1 MNLFARFRL
10 RSSAAELE
18 QHARAHA
25 DAQSPQ
31 QTALAAPQPK
41 PFDAAEFRREWSA
54 MPEHWFPMF
63 QRAFVPPQ
71 PLRDPLMQA
80 IHQTQPNQVD
90 RDSANVKHD
99 AVRAARKAQMVPI
112 AVAPYTS
119 LHVARSGQALTL
131 HAGAEVLPSDFIGE
145 QTVQAKLNHL
155 VDAGAVIALTEDE
168 VARRKV
174 PSTARYVVAD
184 GGSISCKRG
193 IIDEGLV
200 VDADDFQRGQLDLD
214 NLVAR
219 GAVVDRFPQGPQA
232 A

>member
-1 MNLFARFRL
+1 VNLFSRFRL
-10 RSSAAELE
+10 RLSAAELE
-18 QHARAHA
+18 QHTRAHM
-25 DAQSPQ
+25 DAQAPLQ
-31 QTALAAPQPK
+31 IAMAPPQPQF
-41 PFDAAEFRREWSA
+41 FDEASFRREWSA
-54 MPEHWFPMF
+54 MPEHWFPMN
-63 QRAFVPPQ
+63 QRAFAPPQ
-71 PLRDPLMQA
+71 TLRDPLMQA
-80 IHQTQPNQVD
+80 IHQIQPNHVG
-90 RDSANVKHD
+90 RDSADVKRD
-99 AVRAARKAQMVPI
+99 AIRAASKAQMVSI

-119 LHVARSGQALTL
+119 LHVARSGKALTL

-200 VDADDFQRGQLDLD
+200 VEAADFQQGQLDLD
-214 NLVAR
+214 NLIAR